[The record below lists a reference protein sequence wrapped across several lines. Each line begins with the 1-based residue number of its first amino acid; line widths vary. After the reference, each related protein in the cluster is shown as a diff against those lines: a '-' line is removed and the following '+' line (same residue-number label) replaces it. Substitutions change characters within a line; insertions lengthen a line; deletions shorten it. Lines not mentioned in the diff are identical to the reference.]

1 MNNNITP
8 SYLSDLVPGTVSTAT
23 RYNLRNSNNNYIMT
37 IRGRTN
43 SYLSSFLPSTVR
55 DWNWDLPPEI
65 AQSDSVASFK
75 YNLNRDRSHDP
86 KHFYSSNR
94 HVQALHTRLRTQCST
109 LNHDLFKKNISDTPL
124 CRCGSIENTHHFFF
138 KCPFYNIVR
147 NDLLHKV
154 STLLE
159 VPLKLLLYGN
169 PNLSND
175 LNTRIFESVHKYILK
190 TKCFSSN

>member
-1 MNNNITP
+1 
-8 SYLSDLVPGTVSTAT
+8 
-23 RYNLRNSNNNYIMT
+23 MT

-55 DWNWDLPPEI
+55 DWNNLPPEI

-75 YNLNRDRSHDP
+75 YNLNRDRTHVP
-86 KHFYSSNR
+86 KYLYSGNR
-94 HVQALHTRLRTQCST
+94 HVQVLHTRLRTQCSA

-154 STLLE
+154 STLHE
-159 VPLKLLLYGN
+159 VSLKLLLYGN
-169 PNLSND
+169 QNLSND

-190 TKCFSSN
+190 TKRFSFN